1 MQAVQRVGL
10 WACGAGALALAIG
23 AAIAPD
29 RAAANLL
36 LASWALAGAGL
47 AGAFFVALSYAADA
61 TWVIAFRRVPESMT
75 RALPVAAIG
84 LALVFLLRPSLY
96 PWTHEPVGAPG
107 SFTRLWLSLPFFL
120 TRAIVY
126 FATWMLFAAA
136 LVRNSR
142 RQDRDGDLAWTR
154 RNRRL
159 SAAFLVVF
167 ALTCFLAS
175 VDWIMSLTPHWYSTM
190 FGVHNF
196 AGLFQSGLAIMIL
209 LVVWLRESGPLRH
222 VVTDEHLHD
231 LGKLLFAFAT
241 FWMYIW
247 FSQYMLIW
255 YANLTEETVYFIPR
269 MRGGWLPLAMVNIA
283 LNWVVPFL
291 AIMNRPF
298 KRQAA
303 VLAKVAVAV
312 LVGRWLDLY
321 LMILPS
327 VAPDAPPF
335 GAWEAGGALL
345 AAGAFVAAWVWMFRQ
360 AAPVP
365 AQDPYLPESL
375 HYHS

>member
-1 MQAVQRVGL
+1 MF
-10 WACGAGALALAIG
+10 
-23 AAIAPD
+23 APD

-36 LASWALAGAGL
+36 LAGWALVGAGL
-47 AGAFFVALSYAADA
+47 AGAFVVALSYASDA
-61 TWVIAFRRVPESMT
+61 TWVVALRRVPEAMT
-75 RALPVAAIG
+75 RALPWGAVA

-96 PWTHEPVGAPG
+96 PWTSEPVGAPG
-107 SFTRLWLSLPFFL
+107 SFSRLWLSMPFYL
-120 TRAIVY
+120 ARAVVY
-126 FATWMLFAAA
+126 VSAWMLFAAA

-142 RQDRDGDLAWTR
+142 RQDEDGDLAWTR
-154 RNRRL
+154 RNARL

-167 ALTCFLAS
+167 SLTCFLAS

-190 FGVHNF
+190 FGVYNF
-196 AGLFQSGLAIMIL
+196 AGLFEGGIALMIV
-209 LVVWLRESGPLRH
+209 LVAWLREHGPLRH
-222 VVTDEHLHD
+222 VVTEEHLHD

-255 YANLTEETVYFIPR
+255 YANLTEETVYFLPR
-269 MRGGWLPLAMVNIA
+269 MRGAWLPLMMVNIA

-291 AIMNRPF
+291 VIMNRPF
-298 KRQAA
+298 KRHSG
-303 VLAKVAVAV
+303 VLVKVAACV

-327 VAPDAPPF
+327 VSPEAPPF
-335 GAWEAGGALL
+335 GASEAGGVLL
-345 AAGAFVAAWVWMFRQ
+345 AAGAFIYAWGRGFQQ

-365 AQDPYLPESL
+365 TRDPFLPESL
-375 HYHS
+375 NYHS

>member
-1 MQAVQRVGL
+1 M
-10 WACGAGALALAIG
+10 
-23 AAIAPD
+23 APD

-36 LASWALAGAGL
+36 LAGWALAGAGL
-47 AGAFFVALSYAADA
+47 AGAFLVASSYAADA

-75 RALPVAAIG
+75 RALGVAAVG
-84 LALVFLLRPSLY
+84 LAVVFLLRPSLY
-96 PWTHEPVGAPG
+96 PWTVEPVGAPG
-107 SFTRLWLSLPFFL
+107 SFMRLWLSYPFFL
-120 TRAIVY
+120 TRAVVY
-126 FATWMLFAAA
+126 VGAWMLLAAA

-142 RQDRDGDLAWTR
+142 RQDHDGDLAWTR
-154 RNRRL
+154 RNRRV

-190 FGVHNF
+190 FGVYNF

-255 YANLTEETVYFIPR
+255 YANLTEETTYFIPR
-269 MRGGWLPLAMVNIA
+269 MRGGWLPIVMLSIG

-298 KRQAA
+298 KRRAS
-303 VLAKVAVAV
+303 VLARVAAAV

-321 LMILPS
+321 VMILPTVS
-327 VAPDAPPF
+327 PEAPPF
-335 GAWEAGGALL
+335 GPWEAGGALL
-345 AAGAFVAAWVWMFRQ
+345 AAGALLWAWTWMFRE
-360 AAPVP
+360 AEPWPVR
-365 AQDPYLPESL
+365 DPFLSESL
-375 HYHS
+375 HYRS